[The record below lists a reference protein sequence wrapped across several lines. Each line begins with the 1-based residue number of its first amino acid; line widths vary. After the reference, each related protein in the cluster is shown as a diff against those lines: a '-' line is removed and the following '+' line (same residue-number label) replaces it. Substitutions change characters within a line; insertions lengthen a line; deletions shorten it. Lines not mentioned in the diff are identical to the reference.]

1 MDHGIGNLWDGTCK
15 GPDKP
20 TPDLSLV
27 LRGREESAKC
37 GGRLVTLPGSG
48 QVFEGI
54 YAGQRCRCHKRT
66 SAFIHPKMY
75 TRLEIFPKGISCQ
88 REEVIITLLSGKM
101 VCVEP
106 DAKWL
111 KTILGYL
118 DRKKKRHERSK

>member
-1 MDHGIGNLWDGTCK
+1 MDRTRGVTSAVLMLALLF
-15 GPDKP
+15 
-20 TPDLSLV
+20 LSQ
-27 LRGREESAKC
+27 A
-37 GGRLVTLPGSG
+37 RLGSG